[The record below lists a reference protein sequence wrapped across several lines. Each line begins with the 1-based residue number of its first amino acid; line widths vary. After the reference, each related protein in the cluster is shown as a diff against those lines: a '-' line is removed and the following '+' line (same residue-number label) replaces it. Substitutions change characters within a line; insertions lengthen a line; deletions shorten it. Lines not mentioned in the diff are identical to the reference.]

1 MIEINKIYN
10 EDCLRTMNNM
20 EDNFLDLTIT
30 SPPYSD
36 LRDYKKYDW
45 NFESVAK
52 ELFRVTKQGG
62 VLIWVIG
69 DKTKNGTEEL
79 VPYKQCLFL
88 NSVGFNVWDTMIYA
102 KNNCPFPANVRYNQQ
117 FEFMFVFSKGNIKT
131 FNPIKE
137 SKSEKAIE
145 KIKKGNISFKSKSFR
160 NKDGS
165 ITRADSD
172 IRMLNRI
179 EISGKKLEKTKSN
192 VWFYNS
198 GYMVSSKDKFSFE
211 HPATFPE
218 KLAEDHIL
226 SWSNINDIVYDPF
239 CGSGTTVK
247 MAKLNG
253 RNFIGSEI
261 SNEYC
266 DIIRKR
272 IQ

>member
-137 SKSEKAIE
+137 SKSEKEIE

-165 ITRADSD
+165 TTRADSD